1 MRIQVAI
8 IGAGPAGLLLAR
20 LLEQMGIDSV
30 VLEARSRE
38 YIENR
43 VRAGVLEHQSVDI
56 LEAAGAGERMRREGL
71 LHRGIW
77 LHFEGQRHRIDFAEL
92 TGRAV
97 MIYGQQEVVR
107 DLVALRQS
115 GQQPLHFEVDQV
127 AVHGIDTE
135 RPRVS
140 YRMGGEQRVLE
151 CDFIAGCDGFHGI
164 CRASIPASRI
174 RLFERVY
181 PFAWLGV
188 LAQVPPASGELIY
201 AHSPEGFA
209 LLSMRSPSVSRLY
222 LQCDPE
228 TRVEDWPDER
238 IWSELRGRLGCDP
251 GHGPIV
257 QKGVTPMRSFVAEPM
272 RFGRL
277 FLAGDAAHIVPPT
290 GAKGMN
296 LALADVQILAQ
307 SLAAHYRSR
316 GAAAEAPL
324 AAYSPTCLNRVW
336 KVQRFSWWMTTL
348 LHRFADDS
356 PFDRR
361 RQLAELEYLTS
372 SAAAAGTLAENYVGL
387 PLPAGL
393 APGS

>member
-1 MRIQVAI
+1 MRTQVAI

-20 LLEQMGIDSV
+20 LLEQLGIDSV
-30 VLEARSRE
+30 VLETRSRE

-71 LHRGIW
+71 LHRGIS
-77 LHFEGQRHRIDFAEL
+77 LHFDGQRHRIDFAGL

-97 MIYGQQEVVR
+97 MIYGQQEIVR
-107 DLVALRQS
+107 DLVALRLS
-115 GQQPLHFEVDQV
+115 GQQPLYFEVDQV
-127 AVHGIDTE
+127 AVQGIDTE
-135 RPRVS
+135 RPQVS
-140 YRMGGEQRVLE
+140 YRMGGEQHALE

-164 CRASIPASRI
+164 CRAGIPANRI
-174 RLFERVY
+174 SLFERVY
-181 PFAWLGV
+181 PFAWLGI
-188 LAQVPPASGELIY
+188 LAQVPPAAEELIY

-222 LQCDPE
+222 LQCDP
-228 TRVEDWPDER
+228 RARLEDWPDER
-238 IWSELRGRLGCDP
+238 IWSELRTRLGCDP
-251 GHGPIV
+251 GQGPV
-257 QKGVTPMRSFVAEPM
+257 LQKGVTPMRSFVAEPM

-296 LALADVQILAQ
+296 LALADVQILAHA
-307 SLAAHYRSR
+307 LATHYRSR

-324 AAYSPTCLNRVW
+324 DAYSPTCLNRVW

-348 LHRFADDS
+348 LHRFAGDS
-356 PFDRR
+356 PFDCR

-372 SAAAAGTLAENYVGL
+372 SRAAAGTLAENYVGL

-393 APGS
+393 GPRS